1 MYRTIEDFVY
11 DWRTENQSTLKVL
24 KNLTDISLI
33 QKVNADGRSLGFLAW
48 HLILT
53 LGEMGSK
60 MGIQVNAQPENAP
73 LPETAAE
80 IFTAYENAS
89 ESIAKFVGTQWKDSM
104 LEQEIELYGEKWKR
118 GYALA
123 SLVKHEI
130 HHRGQITV
138 LMRQAGLKVPGVYGP
153 SREEWVQLGMPPM
166 E

>member
-24 KNLTDISLI
+24 KTLTDASLT

-48 HLILT
+48 HLVLT

-60 MGIQVNAQPENAP
+60 MAIQVNAPPENAP
-73 LPETAAE
+73 SPKTAAE
-80 IFTAYENAS
+80 IFTAYETAS

-104 LEQEIELYGEKWKR
+104 LEKEIELYGEKWKR

-138 LMRQAGLKVPGVYGP
+138 LMRQIGLKVPGVYGP
-153 SREEWVQLGMPPM
+153 SREEWAQLGIPPM